1 MDGSDNIVDMRL
13 RFVTSGFVAMNRKAV
28 REYAGIPQCKTVRD
42 FLAHCKAE
50 TLSDLSTPQKAELDA
65 CMRRMFDAL
74 QLHATYLLE
83 QLGAS
88 SESSLSP
95 ADRVVYD
102 ASMKATIEFED
113 HYP

>member
-1 MDGSDNIVDMRL
+1 MDSSDNIIDMRL
-13 RFVTSGFVAMNRKAV
+13 PFATSGFAAMHHKEMRA
-28 REYAGIPQCKTVRD
+28 YAGIPQCKTERD
-42 FLAHCKAE
+42 FLAHHKAE
-50 TLSDLSTPQKAELDA
+50 TLSDLTTPQKAELEA

-74 QLHATYLLE
+74 QLHANYLLE

-95 ADRVVYD
+95 ADRFVYD
-102 ASMKATIEFED
+102 ASMKATIAFED